1 MTLAVSVRLQYLHYT
16 IYRIYGI
23 YSIYSIYTAHI
34 YSISARARMP
44 SCRQY
49 ADCAAAWSLGLS
61 RVVQPSFC
69 TDPFPIGTKE
79 WKYPVDRYISLTT
92 AGVMTP
98 RQTPIIY
105 WAPIPEHIHIQ
116 HLQGEISTY
125 IYFSSFTAHDWTDIL
140 FQESVFD
147 LDW

>member
-1 MTLAVSVRLQYLHYT
+1 MWLNFPEVMNNNHPLPSLTATVPSHPHQLPHPHQVLYLHYN
-16 IYRIYGI
+16 
-23 YSIYSIYTAHI
+23 IYSIYTADI
-34 YSISARARMP
+34 SSISTRARMP
-44 SCRQY
+44 SWRQC

-116 HLQGEISTY
+116 HLQGEISTL
-125 IYFSSFTAHDWTDIL
+125 FTFLA
-140 FQESVFD
+140 S
-147 LDW
+147 